1 MAQFK
6 DEGLPDDEAS
16 RLLRAEYEVL
26 CQCDGFKSKFDAFAC
41 ESLVAVPGVSL
52 LDAILLEKNFMSI
65 CPQWSKAR
73 KFVHP
78 KLYCCVVYCC
88 AILSAYTAFFPSW
101 HLDLY

>member
-26 CQCDGFKSKFDAFAC
+26 CQCNGFKSKFDAFAC

-52 LDAILLEKNFMSI
+52 LTIFHVPCLKPCHQSSI
-65 CPQWSKAR
+65 STSKAR
-73 KFVHP
+73 F
-78 KLYCCVVYCC
+78 
-88 AILSAYTAFFPSW
+88 
-101 HLDLY
+101 